1 MASNAITTV
10 EYQSISSISTVH
22 LDIIQTH
29 ILTRLDGP
37 ALAATACTS
46 SYFRS
51 LTSSHE
57 KLWQEICTSTFPSMK
72 DPRLQNLIST
82 FPCGH
87 RSLFSDSF
95 PVLDHHLQRPS
106 SKHST
111 TLDYSLL
118 SHTTELISAVDIF
131 YENNTIFSKVEETE
145 TITGWFQFPP
155 FRIDLLD
162 EKELVPTPISFVSE
176 SEDDILLKRLEE
188 KLSLSWIIIIDDSSQ
203 ERKAVNLS
211 SRWPVSVERHWLTRD
226 VHMKYAVVVVGGDR
240 RWPWGLFSTT
250 ELVECEIMVTLGGK
264 EGGEMYV
271 EEVTMQM
278 KDMEGKNL
286 CGRDSLVI
294 LHNSIVNGKRKR
306 AKIRDEGKHK
316 YEEFLVMKREKK
328 HTKLNIERVLNI
340 GCFTGFIVFCSFK
353 LFSCLNRLLSQ

>member
-1 MASNAITTV
+1 MASNETTTV
-10 EYQSISSISTVH
+10 DHQSIPSISTVH

-46 SYFRS
+46 SYFLS

-57 KLWQEICTSTFPSMK
+57 KLWQEICTSTFPSVK
-72 DPRLQNLIST
+72 DPRVQNLISM

-87 RSLFSDSF
+87 KSLFSDSF
-95 PVLDHHLQRPS
+95 PVLDHHLQRPP

-111 TLDYSLL
+111 NLDYSLL
-118 SHTTELISAVDIF
+118 PPTTELISAVDIF
-131 YENNTIFSKVEETE
+131 YENNPIFSKVEETE

-176 SEDDILLKRLEE
+176 SDDDILSKSLEE
-188 KLSLSWIIIIDDSSQ
+188 KLSLSWIIIIDDCSK

-226 VHMKYAVVVVGGDR
+226 VHMKYVVVVAGGDR
-240 RWPWGLFSTT
+240 QWPWGLFSTT

-264 EGGEMYV
+264 EGGETYV
-271 EEVTMQM
+271 KEVTMQM

-294 LHNSIVNGKRKR
+294 LHNAIVNGKRKR
-306 AKIRDEGKHK
+306 AKIRVEGKHK
-316 YEEFLVMKREKK
+316 YEEFLVAFPITVA
-328 HTKLNIERVLNI
+328 TKM
-340 GCFTGFIVFCSFK
+340 
-353 LFSCLNRLLSQ
+353 